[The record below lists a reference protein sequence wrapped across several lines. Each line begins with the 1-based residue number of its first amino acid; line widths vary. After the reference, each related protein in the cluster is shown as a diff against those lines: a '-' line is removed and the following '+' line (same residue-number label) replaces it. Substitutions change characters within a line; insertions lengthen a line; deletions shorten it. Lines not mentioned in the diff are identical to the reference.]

1 MKKNPRPMGIDPG
14 LKCTTNVSILYN
26 LGPRKQGGHFLF
38 FNLQIRKNIS
48 KYDDNKYAHYQKT
61 LSEYLGEY
69 D

>member
-38 FNLQIRKNIS
+38 FNLQI
-48 KYDDNKYAHYQKT
+48 
-61 LSEYLGEY
+61 LSAILLLNCGSP
-69 D
+69 